1 MTNRP
6 GSSVLLLSFDLDRT
20 RSELGIRQQKNLE
33 HAARM
38 LRLLT
43 REHQIPAT
51 WSARNPAASSEIAA
65 LAAEPVQHEVAI
77 ACGALAAGSRSL
89 RSRLAQ
95 QLTSARVAGLAI
107 STLALDRGAN
117 VANLDIQDARKLGFS
132 AIRSLP
138 SASHNP
144 HSGLFARLVSGFSRQ
159 RSALPR
165 PTKLRFGLWDLPAT
179 IVHPRQGRA
188 GGLTTLTSPRRSI
201 DRLIRHG
208 SYLHVAIDVALV
220 AEMGATRL
228 RPIEQLLQTAGQAS
242 LAGALRIETIRSL
255 TACLMPV
262 RTTAPAQSI
271 LKRRAA

>member
-6 GSSVLLLSFDLDRT
+6 GASVLVISFDLDRT
-20 RSELGIRQQKNLE
+20 RSELGIRQQKNRE
-33 HAARM
+33 QAARV

-51 WSARNPAASSEIAA
+51 WSALHPAASSEIAA

-77 ACGALAAGSRSL
+77 ACGSLAPRSGSL
-89 RSRLAQ
+89 RGRLAQ
-95 QLTSARVAGLAI
+95 QLTRARVAGLAI
-107 STLALDRGAN
+107 NSLALDRGIN
-117 VANLDIQDARKLGFS
+117 LGNLDIQDARKLGLG

-138 SASHNP
+138 SASQASHG
-144 HSGLFARLVSGFSRQ
+144 GLFARLASSLSRQ
-159 RSALPR
+159 RCALPL

-179 IVHPRQGRA
+179 IVHPGQGRA
-188 GGLTTLTSPRRSI
+188 GGQVTLTSPRRSI

-208 SYLHVAIDVALV
+208 SYLHVTIDVALV
-220 AEMGATRL
+220 AEMGATGL
-228 RPIEQLLQTAGQAS
+228 APIEQLLRSAGQAS

-255 TACLMPV
+255 TACLTPV
-262 RTTAPAQSI
+262 RSTAPAQSI